1 MIDDLLSNEFVKRFI
16 LDIKKSEKYFLKKFD
31 DIHRYPFEISKEI
44 VLFTFYEALFK
55 YKIIISDEVFL
66 NDYLNDL
73 DRLFKKIV
81 NFQDI
86 NDGINKLIC
95 KFVAS
100 KLRIADMSTPEA
112 REKIV
117 TYIFNNYCINGYL
130 YHGFSTVYENDLK
143 EVGFIPGVY
152 NNLYSKMREVNKI
165 YKKYNDEAF
174 CKDFSNYQVYFTD
187 NFVDACYYSLYSP
200 KYFYKYLIDTDEKS
214 KLEKRIYLDNN
225 FDKCFSD
232 VKKYLEK
239 EFEETDRNKVKEII
253 NEEWDLLN
261 SVNRKASLMIVKR
274 NIIDEV
280 DVSLLD
286 KLLASDENLYELVD
300 RLLCSK
306 CKTIGFS
313 NTLRKED
320 YDIFSIDYK
329 DKVMEEKKVEV
340 KEEIIEKQEEQ
351 NVMEDVSGS
360 VTVLMLLGSLFVSLG
375 VIVTVVMM
383 LRG

>member
-1 MIDDLLSNEFVKRFI
+1 
-16 LDIKKSEKYFLKKFD
+16 
-31 DIHRYPFEISKEI
+31 
-44 VLFTFYEALFK
+44 
-55 YKIIISDEVFL
+55 
-66 NDYLNDL
+66 
-73 DRLFKKIV
+73 
-81 NFQDI
+81 
-86 NDGINKLIC
+86 
-95 KFVAS
+95 
-100 KLRIADMSTPEA
+100 
-112 REKIV
+112 
-117 TYIFNNYCINGYL
+117 
-130 YHGFSTVYENDLK
+130 
-143 EVGFIPGVY
+143 
-152 NNLYSKMREVNKI
+152 
-165 YKKYNDEAF
+165 
-174 CKDFSNYQVYFTD
+174 
-187 NFVDACYYSLYSP
+187 
-200 KYFYKYLIDTDEKS
+200 
-214 KLEKRIYLDNN
+214 
-225 FDKCFSD
+225 
-232 VKKYLEK
+232 
-239 EFEETDRNKVKEII
+239 
-253 NEEWDLLN
+253 
-261 SVNRKASLMIVKR
+261 MIVKR

>member
-1 MIDDLLSNEFVKRFI
+1 MIDDLLSNEFVERFI
-16 LDIKKSEKYFLKKFD
+16 FDIKNSEKYFLKKFD
-31 DIHRYPFEISKEI
+31 DIHRYPFDISKEI

-55 YKIIISDEVFL
+55 YKIIISDEELL

-95 KFVAS
+95 KFVAT

-117 TYIFNNYCINGYL
+117 TYIFNNYCVNGYL
-130 YHGFSTVYENDLK
+130 YHGFSTVYEEDLK

-152 NNLYSKMREVNKI
+152 NNLYSKMSEVNKI

-174 CKDFSNYQVYFTD
+174 CKDFSNYQVFFTD

-214 KLEKRIYLDNN
+214 KLEKRVYLDNN

-239 EFEETDRNKVKEII
+239 EFEETDRNRVREII
-253 NEEWDLLN
+253 KEEWDLLN
-261 SVNRKASLMIVKR
+261 SVDRKASLMIVKR
-274 NIIDEV
+274 NLIDEV

-306 CKTIGFS
+306 CKTIGFA
-313 NTLRKED
+313 NTLRKD
-320 YDIFSIDYK
+320 SYDIFSIDYK

-375 VIVTVVMM
+375 VIVTVIMM